1 MSTETIIEQAEL
13 IIKQLA
19 ENPRSLRRCLD
30 KATTEQVIAKL
41 TDLSEQAGRVD
52 SETDLLALADG
63 IQRLIE
69 DAPTLKT
76 LFPNLKS
83 DRGQRELTI
92 AEFNKITAD
101 KPKPT
106 TKDKAGQLK
115 NHLTTS
121 REALHKALRVNINE
135 SRE

>member
-1 MSTETIIEQAEL
+1 MNEQTIIEQAEL

-30 KATTEQVIAKL
+30 KTTTEQVIAKL
-41 TDLSEQAGRVD
+41 TALSEQSGRVD
-52 SETDLLALADG
+52 SEADLLALADG

-69 DAPTLKT
+69 DVPTLKT

-106 TKDKAGQLK
+106 AKDKAGQLK
-115 NHLTTS
+115 NHITTS
-121 REALHKALRVNINE
+121 REALRKALLRVKK
-135 SRE
+135 S